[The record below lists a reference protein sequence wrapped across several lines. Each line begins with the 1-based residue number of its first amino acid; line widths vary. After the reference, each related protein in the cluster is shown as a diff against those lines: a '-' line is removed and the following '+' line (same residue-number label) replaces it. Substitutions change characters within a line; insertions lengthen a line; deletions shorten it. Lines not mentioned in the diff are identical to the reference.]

1 MNKIQIVTDSSVRL
15 TKDEIEEYEIEV
27 VPLRIDVDGHN
38 YIDGIE
44 ISPEE
49 FVDKMKKSKNLPK
62 TSQPPLGDFVGIYS
76 KYASQNR
83 PVISIH
89 MAASLSG
96 TVNVA
101 REAAKI
107 SHGEV
112 TVIDSDFTD
121 RAQSFQVLKAAKM
134 AQKGATKDEILK
146 AIDQVKKETCL
157 YLAFPTLTNLIKG
170 GRISRVTGMMSTL
183 IRLKLIVKLENQEL
197 IPVKKTR
204 GMKGIEQYFNDLVD
218 RITKIPNLHSVG
230 LSYVDNYEFGK
241 KFEDKIHRVRPDV
254 STLLSE
260 TGPVIATHAGD
271 KALAIIYY

>member
-1 MNKIQIVTDSSVRL
+1 
-15 TKDEIEEYEIEV
+15 
-27 VPLRIDVDGHN
+27 
-38 YIDGIE
+38 
-44 ISPEE
+44 
-49 FVDKMKKSKNLPK
+49 MKKSKNLPK

-146 AIDQVKKETCL
+146 AI
-157 YLAFPTLTNLIKG
+157 
-170 GRISRVTGMMSTL
+170 
-183 IRLKLIVKLENQEL
+183 
-197 IPVKKTR
+197 
-204 GMKGIEQYFNDLVD
+204 
-218 RITKIPNLHSVG
+218 
-230 LSYVDNYEFGK
+230 
-241 KFEDKIHRVRPDV
+241 
-254 STLLSE
+254 
-260 TGPVIATHAGD
+260 
-271 KALAIIYY
+271 